1 MRVLLV
7 EKDALGARSLSHLLR
22 SGGAVLDHTETGEE
36 ALELAKHYDYDIV
49 VLDLLLPEAAGYD
62 VLRRMRTARIET
74 PVLILSGLS
83 RPEAKVKA
91 LSLGADDVLGKP
103 FDTAELLARMQAVIR
118 RSKGFGQA
126 SLRVGPLT
134 LNLDSRE
141 ARING
146 EL

>member
-7 EKDALGARSLSHLLR
+7 DGDAVEARGLSQLLR
-22 SGGAVLDHTETGEE
+22 QSGAVLDQADTGEE
-36 ALELAKHYDYDIV
+36 ALELVKHYDYDIV
-49 VLDLLLPEAAGYD
+49 VLDLMLPEAAGYD
-62 VLRRMRTARIET
+62 VLRRMRTARVET
-74 PVLILSGLS
+74 PVLFLSGLS

-118 RSKGFGQA
+118 RSKGFGQS

-141 ARING
+141 ARVNG